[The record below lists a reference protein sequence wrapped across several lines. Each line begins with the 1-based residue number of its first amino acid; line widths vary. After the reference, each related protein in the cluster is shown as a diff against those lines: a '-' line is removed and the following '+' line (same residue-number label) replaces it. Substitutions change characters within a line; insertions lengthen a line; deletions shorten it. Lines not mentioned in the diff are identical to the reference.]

1 MCMYMY
7 MYTGIPMYMYVEST
21 YLSITTDSECVTG
34 CSTGGQLSLD
44 SWRRLQGRH
53 VHDEKAQGYFWRT
66 VKNRQPPGVEPGVS
80 VSALPPKLWPLGDSQ
95 PSHSQFSISL
105 CMYCQNPIRDRLVTH
120 LHQGRIHTE

>member
-1 MCMYMY
+1 MYIYVCMYMY

-53 VHDEKAQGYFWRT
+53 VHDEKAQGYFLENCEKPAATW
-66 VKNRQPPGVEPGVS
+66 G
-80 VSALPPKLWPLGDSQ
+80 
-95 PSHSQFSISL
+95 
-105 CMYCQNPIRDRLVTH
+105 
-120 LHQGRIHTE
+120 